1 MTKRIVQVLF
11 PWLVL
16 FFIGGCTVGPHY
28 ARPPVNVPPVYRGA
42 MAPDISLNNASLG
55 DEKWA
60 EVFRDPVLQQLI
72 KEALA
77 NNYDVR
83 IAAQHVLEQQDQ
95 VGITRAQQF
104 PTLSGGGTYDAIGL
118 PESLK
123 QKLSSAGGTSP
134 TSDIFSG
141 GFSLSAA
148 WNLDFW
154 GLYRR
159 QTEAARATLLATE
172 WGRRMTITTVVENI
186 ATAYIQLRSLDI
198 ELGITKE
205 TLDARQQSLLLTKA
219 LEQGGSGTLAD
230 VRQSEQLVYAAAAAI
245 PDFERQIQQQEDSIS
260 ILLGRNPG
268 SIVRDSSVMNWV
280 EPEAIPAGIPSMLL
294 ERRADVREAEAQLIA
309 ANANVGAAKAELF
322 PQLSLSAVA
331 GVASSQ
337 LKGLLD
343 SKNIYWY
350 GTGTL
355 TQPIFDAGK
364 LRNNVRLSEAEKQE
378 QVLDYQKTIKQ
389 ALQSVSDALIAVQ
402 KYREYSVQ
410 ESALTASAKDATRL
424 AKLQYSGGST
434 NYVVVLTN
442 DTNYYSA
449 QLTLAA
455 AKENEALSIV
465 ELYSALGGGWKQ

>member
-28 ARPPVNVPPVYRGA
+28 ARPPVNVPQVYRGA
-42 MAPDISLNNASLG
+42 MAPDISSNNASLG
-55 DEKWA
+55 DEQWA

-118 PESLK
+118 PDSLK
-123 QKLSSAGGTSP
+123 QKLNSAGGTSP

-172 WGRRMTITTVVENI
+172 WGRRMTITTVVENV

-198 ELGITKE
+198 ELEITKQ
-205 TLDARQQSLLLTKA
+205 TLDARQQSLRLTKA

-280 EPEAIPAGIPSMLL
+280 EPEAIPAGIPSQLL

-331 GVASSQ
+331 GTASSQ

-350 GTGTL
+350 ATGTL